1 MDATERLYTVKEIF
15 YSLQGEGEYTGKPA
29 IFVRFCGCNLK
40 CPFCDTDFSGGTKM
54 TQSEIVEQITSLS
67 DKCKFIVFTGGE
79 PTLQLTET
87 LIGKI
92 HELSKTVAIE
102 TNGTRPVPRGVDW
115 VTVSPKSLFV
125 GEIGKPV
132 IKTAQEVKIVLDDL
146 HTYDDPTFGITAAH
160 YFVQPCDTSD
170 EARNRD
176 IINRCVNFVKENPL
190 WRLSLQTQKILRV
203 R

>member
-1 MDATERLYTVKEIF
+1 MRVNEIF
-15 YSLQGEGEYTGKPA
+15 YSIQGEGAHSGEAA
-29 IFVRFCGCNLK
+29 IFVRLSGCNLK
-40 CPFCDTDFSGGTKM
+40 CSFCDTEHQPYQDLIED
-54 TQSEIVEQITSLS
+54 EICAEIAKYPASLVV
-67 DKCKFIVFTGGE
+67 ITGGE

-87 LIGKI
+87 LIEKI

-115 VTVSPKSLFV
+115 VTVSPKALFV

-146 HTYDDPTFGITAAH
+146 HTYDDPTFGIVAAH

-176 IINRCVNFVKENPL
+176 IINRCVNFVKQNPQ

>member
-1 MDATERLYTVKEIF
+1 MRVNEIF
-15 YSLQGEGEYTGKPA
+15 YSIQGEGAHSGEAA
-29 IFVRFCGCNLK
+29 IFVRLSGCNLK
-40 CPFCDTDFSGGTKM
+40 CSFCDTEHQPYQDLTEEDICA
-54 TQSEIVEQITSLS
+54 EIAKYPASLVV
-67 DKCKFIVFTGGE
+67 ITGGE

-115 VTVSPKSLFV
+115 VTVSPKSIFV

>member
-1 MDATERLYTVKEIF
+1 MRVNEIF
-15 YSLQGEGEYTGKPA
+15 YSIQGEGAHSGEAA
-29 IFVRFCGCNLK
+29 IFVRLSGCNLK
-40 CPFCDTDFSGGTKM
+40 CSFCDTEHQPYQDLTED
-54 TQSEIVEQITSLS
+54 EICAEIAKYPASLVV
-67 DKCKFIVFTGGE
+67 ITGGE

-87 LIGKI
+87 LIEKI
-92 HELSKTVAIE
+92 HELRKTVAIE

-115 VTVSPKSLFV
+115 VTVSPKALFV

-146 HTYDDPTFGITAAH
+146 HTYDDPTFGIVAAH

-176 IINRCVNFVKENPL
+176 IINRCVNFVKQNPQ